1 MIRLLLRDYLQTLFP
16 SVTFT
21 VDYLPATT
29 ALCCAL
35 IATAGTSSDGKFAI
49 DEVGIQ
55 FLLRGE
61 DRQTTAQTAETLYRE
76 LVSAKFDLPPYRIL
90 SVSVPSA
97 GPVFVGVDNGLSY
110 YSINAVLLTAR
121 TGSAAGYRQE
131 A

>member
-1 MIRLLLRDYLQTLFP
+1 MIRQLLRDYLQSLFP
-16 SVTFT
+16 SITFT
-21 VDYLPATT
+21 VDYLPPTT

-35 IATAGTSSDGKFAI
+35 VATAGTNSDGKFAI

-55 FLLRGE
+55 LLLRGE
-61 DRQTTAQTAETLYRE
+61 DRQTTAQTAETLYRA
-76 LVSAKFDLPPYRIL
+76 LVSAKFDLPPYRVL

-97 GPVFVGVDNGLSY
+97 GPVFVGVENGLSY
-110 YSINAVLLTAR
+110 YSINALLLTAR

>member
-1 MIRLLLRDYLQTLFP
+1 MIRQLLRDYLQTLFP
-16 SVTFT
+16 QITFT

-35 IATAGTSSDGKFAI
+35 VATAGTFSDGKFAI
-49 DEVGIQ
+49 DEVGVQ

-61 DRQTTAQTAETLYRE
+61 NRQIVAQTAETLYRA

-97 GPVFVGVDNGLSY
+97 GPVFVGVENGLSY
-110 YSINAVLLTAR
+110 YSINAILLTVR
-121 TGSAAGYRQE
+121 TGSATGYRQE